1 MSTMTKTLSTAV
13 ASLLLP
19 LVLTA
24 CFHDEDDDEITEYR
38 YQISVTN
45 VSNNQ
50 PLSPMAVVL
59 HNAGYGAWTPGM
71 AASTGL
77 EALAEGGDGTN
88 FLAEAD
94 ANDNVLVTGTGNGL
108 IMPGASDTVELT
120 TMTADNLQL
129 TVASMLVNTNDAFS
143 GVAAHELGNLDVG
156 DSLRIYAKSYDAGT
170 EADSE
175 TAATIPGP
183 AGGGTGEGFNS
194 ARDDSV
200 NFVAIHSGVVTMADG
215 LTSSA
220 LDESHRFNGPVSM
233 ISITRTE

>member
-1 MSTMTKTLSTAV
+1 MTKTLSTAV

-24 CFHDEDDDEITEYR
+24 CFHDEDEKDDDVTLYR
-38 YQISVTN
+38 YQISVIN

-77 EALAEGGDGTN
+77 EALAEGGDGTE

-94 ANDNVLVTGTGNGL
+94 ANNNVLATGTGNGL
-108 IMPGASDTVELT
+108 IIPGASDTVELV

-143 GVAAHELGNLDVG
+143 GVAAHKLGSLGVG
-156 DSLRIYAKSYDAGT
+156 DSLRIYAKNYDAGT

-215 LTSSA
+215 LTTSA
-220 LDESHRFNGPVSM
+220 LDESHRFNGSVSM